1 MWGHMKI
8 ALAQMDIAWENFNVN
23 IEKIKK
29 FAKKGKDEG
38 ASLILFPEMCL
49 SGFTNNL
56 IILDKDQD
64 EIIGNIVDIAIENDI
79 NIGLGFAIK
88 IESKGRNKFVFI
100 SRRGK
105 VLSDYTKIH
114 PFTFSGEDKVY
125 HKGNIINF
133 CEIDGVK
140 FSSFICYDLR
150 FPEIFQ
156 VASKNAEVITVAANW
171 PKEREEH
178 WITLLKARAIEN
190 QCYVLGINRVGVGNG
205 LKYDGASLFVSP
217 NGKVLNEVSSKEEV
231 IVRDINIDLIQAIRK
246 SFDIKKDRRE
256 DLYISFY

>member
-1 MWGHMKI
+1 M
-8 ALAQMDIAWENFNVN
+8 
-23 IEKIKK
+23 
-29 FAKKGKDEG
+29 
-38 ASLILFPEMCL
+38 
-49 SGFTNNL
+49 
-56 IILDKDQD
+56 
-64 EIIGNIVDIAIENDI
+64 
-79 NIGLGFAIK
+79 
-88 IESKGRNKFVFI
+88 
-100 SRRGK
+100 
-105 VLSDYTKIH
+105 
-114 PFTFSGEDKVY
+114 
-125 HKGNIINF
+125 
-133 CEIDGVK
+133 
-140 FSSFICYDLR
+140 
-150 FPEIFQ
+150 
-156 VASKNAEVITVAANW
+156 ASKNAEVITVAANW